1 MADHD
6 ATVRLPLSDLDD
18 VGRNA
23 VQRLRLVA
31 SGQPQDL
38 VVVSLLAKRLE
49 RALEADRQRR
59 AALMLEAVPGDAP
72 GDFAAFQNRLRIMG
86 SLDGHEL
93 VAAGVMKND
102 DLLAWVSFQHDPFRF
117 FIRAEDRVGKA
128 LWALICKREGRGS

>member
-1 MADHD
+1 MADLD

-31 SGQPQDL
+31 SGQKQDF

-59 AALMLEAVPGDAP
+59 AALMLEAASGAAP
-72 GDFAAFQNRLRIMG
+72 GDFAAFHNRLRIMIG
-86 SLDGHEL
+86 LDRHEL

-102 DLLAWVSFQHDPFRF
+102 DLLGWVSFQHDPFRF
-117 FIRAEDRVGKA
+117 FIRAQDSAAQA
-128 LWALICKREGRGS
+128 LWALICKREVRR